1 MSSPLIGTV
10 SLHPRGFGFVT
21 EASSTPPRRAFVA
34 PPMLNTFLD
43 GDEVSTEIV
52 AAADGRL
59 TAQSLQLLKR
69 SRRMGVGEVVK
80 NSYGTFIKLDALIG
94 NTIWPLTGADAIP
107 AGTLVRVVLD
117 DTQKTFASPLILDG
131 KHADEERILARHD
144 IDGGEDIEVS
154 RHDDPHRALR
164 RDVRALPF
172 VTIDGPSTKD
182 IDDAVFAHPP
192 DADGGIRLL
201 VAIADVDAAVPEG
214 SAIDVAARHR
224 GTSVYLPGRVVPML
238 PRALSEDRL
247 SLLPHVE
254 RAVMIA
260 ELRIDQDG
268 ITTAV
273 DLYEALMTSHARLTY
288 DDVAAFLTVGTRPDQ
303 ADWTATTEAVLST
316 LQAASARLSQA
327 RAQRGGLDHDT
338 DEATIQLDAQ
348 GQPVGIAFHAQN
360 IANTLI
366 ERLMVA
372 ANEAVADFLHRR
384 AQPCLFR
391 VHPYPTAERSLALE
405 EVTKTMG
412 VVAGFATK
420 RAVTPTAVAALV
432 RQVEGTRH
440 QAPMTMALR
449 RLLGPARY
457 DASAGPHFGLASPL
471 YAHFTS
477 PIRRY
482 ADLCVHRAV
491 RHHLHG
497 VRDDSAHDPAWATMA
512 THLNHRSHHAARAE
526 DDRARQL
533 AAAHYATRIGEA
545 VAGYV
550 TGVKGDGVL
559 VQLPGAMAFLPE
571 VLPLGSQVHAV
582 IDKVDT
588 ILGHLDLR
596 RADPPIATAPP
607 AR

>member
-1 MSSPLIGTV
+1 
-10 SLHPRGFGFVT
+10 
-21 EASSTPPRRAFVA
+21 
-34 PPMLNTFLD
+34 
-43 GDEVSTEIV
+43 
-52 AAADGRL
+52 
-59 TAQSLQLLKR
+59 
-69 SRRMGVGEVVK
+69 
-80 NSYGTFIKLDALIG
+80 
-94 NTIWPLTGADAIP
+94 
-107 AGTLVRVVLD
+107 VRVGLD
-117 DTQKTFASPLILDG
+117 SDGLRFTSPVVIDG
-131 KHADEERILARHD
+131 KRADEERILARHD
-144 IDGGEDIEVS
+144 IDGGDDLAGD
-154 RHDDPHRALR
+154 HGDDPYLALR
-164 RDVRALPF
+164 RDVRDLPF
-172 VTIDGPSTKD
+172 VTIDGPSTMD
-182 IDDAVFAHPP
+182 IDDAVFAHPA

-214 SAIDVAARHR
+214 SAIDLAARHR

-238 PRALSEDRL
+238 PRSLSEDRL

-254 RAVMIA
+254 RAVMVA

-268 ITTAV
+268 TTTAV
-273 DLYEALMTSHARLTY
+273 DLYEGLLSSHARLTY
-288 DDVAAFLTVGTRPDQ
+288 TDVAAYLNLGVTPTDQ
-303 ADWTATTEAVLST
+303 ADWTPTIEAVLSR

-338 DEATIQLDAQ
+338 DEATIQLNEQ
-348 GQPVGIAFHAQN
+348 GLPVGIAFSAPT
-360 IANTLI
+360 IATTMI

-372 ANEAVADFLHRR
+372 ANEAVADYLHRR

-391 VHPYPTAERSLALE
+391 VHPHPTLERSVALDV
-405 EVTKTMG
+405 VTKTMG
-412 VVAGFATK
+412 IVAGFST
-420 RAVTPTAVAALV
+420 RQAVTPTAVAALV

-440 QAPMTMALR
+440 QAPLTMALR

-457 DASAGPHFGLASPL
+457 DAVAGPHFGLASPL

-491 RHHLHG
+491 RRHLRG
-497 VRDDSAHDPAWATMA
+497 VRDDSAHDPAWQTMA
-512 THLNHRSHHAARAE
+512 THLNTRSHHAARAE

-533 AAAHYATRIGEA
+533 AATHYATRIGEA

-571 VLPLGSQVHAV
+571 LLPLGSQVHAV

-588 ILGHLDLR
+588 ALGHLDLR
-596 RADPPIATAPP
+596 RA
-607 AR
+607 